1 MVANDWLKHPL
12 SKRVFD
18 VIEEIYA
25 VFKEV
30 EDEKHKADLNHAAV
44 LLTKVEGALFKE
56 GK

>member
-1 MVANDWLKHPL
+1 MVANDWLKRPL

-18 VIEEIYA
+18 VIEEIYE

-30 EDEKHKADLNHAAV
+30 DDDKQKADLNHAAV
-44 LLTKVEGALFKE
+44 LLTKVEEALFKK